1 MLIRTRQITK
11 KQWERIMS
19 VKRKFWQ
26 DHQGRSVFQYL
37 LTFILCNFLCIL
49 FSQSTFATPNIS
61 ISITGDTNVQANFPS
76 SGKIEA
82 SKTAD
87 ITVNSDGVFGYKL
100 FMSSDSENTSL
111 VSPDAS
117 NADYISSVSGSDNKL
132 SEDMHNQYG
141 YNIENTD
148 NKLYNAIPALGTPEM
163 IKRVKTK
170 LKSADIIKFN
180 LGFEL
185 ENTITPGNYKRKL
198 IFSLISDEQA
208 SVQLVSGLEINKALK
223 RPTTYGAADDPLEY
237 PLYNYYDI
245 NIRVGVEKCE
255 EDIPP
260 ENISVISVPDSEV
273 EVYLGVWSSGSQ
285 TVSYRACI
293 WSYATELIFP
303 EDLSYMYA
311 GFQSLNGDAGF
322 SFYDGRSVSML
333 NFKKTKDI
341 SHLFHSASPGNNFIN
356 TSTLKFFELFKNSPI
371 ENAESIFENSGVYK
385 IGSDFESV
393 ANKAKNFKNA
403 FKDLNINI
411 DYSTTNWLFNNA
423 EDTSSM
429 FENFKASEIKLPNAT
444 FAKVKNANSMFK
456 NVKSLYTFDVNR
468 ATFAAAEDVSSMFE
482 DVYFKDTLKMN
493 SATFLAAKDASNMF
507 KNSEISSIPFASNVF
522 KNLDNAESMFENAK
536 SDNVNFSN
544 TTFQNVK
551 NTQNMFKSVEINTVS
566 LPNTTFNSV
575 VNANAMFMYSQISTL
590 TISQATFANAEDIS
604 SMFEST
610 QDQLVDVNLQSA
622 TFAHAKNAHRMFYGG
637 RLTSVNLSNAVFN
650 ELEDASSMFEDQ
662 DYITEIKL
670 PKATFDKTSN
680 FNRTFFSV
688 SAATIISLPKIT
700 FRAAEDLT
708 SMFHDCYYMTTLEL
722 NPSKMIASHVVTME
736 SMFKGTSNMTEINL
750 EKLSINGG
758 TLQNIQE
765 IFKDNDNSD
774 TEKIILP
781 TVFDTSNVTNMAS
794 AFENCKTLTEIGN
807 YSQLNLKS
815 VTNASRLF
823 AGDQSLDL
831 KQIIPL
837 LKTNS
842 IENASFMFYLA
853 YSSAPVAFSN
863 NFKTNSTTTMQGMFQ
878 GFMTPSLDISHFSL
892 ENTTTM
898 EDMFSGK
905 EASTWAV
912 GGQYYAV
919 SEVIWPNNILNAPH
933 LTTMKSLFH
942 KNYHITKLN
951 LPKFVSPALTDTS
964 FMFYQLAKEIT
975 AINVDGL
982 DTQNVEDMS
991 DMFESVQF
999 DRGSLGG
1006 SFAPKF
1012 KTTSLKNMYGMFY
1025 NISVDHLDLTA
1036 LDVSNVANME
1046 YALSNSYFTTIDLTG
1061 WNTSNVENMK
1071 RLFYGSNYLT
1081 TIYASDSFVT
1091 TKVTQSDDLFYMF
1104 GNDNLVG
1111 GNGTHAADQDI
1122 TYARI
1127 DRPGKPGAF
1136 TLK

>member
-1 MLIRTRQITK
+1 
-11 KQWERIMS
+11 MS

-26 DHQGRSVFQYL
+26 DLQGRSVFRYV
-37 LTFILCNFLCIL
+37 LTFILSNFLCIL
-49 FSQSTFATPNIS
+49 FSQSTFAAPNIS
-61 ISITGDTNVQANFPS
+61 ISIVGDTNVQANFPT
-76 SGKIEA
+76 SGKVEA

-100 FMSSDSENTSL
+100 FMSSDSENTAL
-111 VSPDAS
+111 TSPDAS

-170 LKSADIIKFN
+170 LKIADIIKFN

-208 SVQLVSGLEINKALK
+208 SAQLVSGREINKALK
-223 RPTTYGAADDPLEY
+223 LPTGSASDDPIAN
-237 PLYNYYDI
+237 PLWNYYDI

-273 EVYLGVWSSGSQ
+273 EVYLGVSSSGFQSA
-285 TVSYRACI
+285 SYHACI

-322 SFYDGRSVSML
+322 SFYDGRSISML
-333 NFKKTKDI
+333 NFKKTKDV
-341 SHLFHSASPGNNFIN
+341 SHLFHSATPGYNYID
-356 TSTLKFFELFKNSPI
+356 TSALKFFELFKNSPI

-403 FKDLNINI
+403 FKDINLNI
-411 DYSTTNWLFNNA
+411 DYSTTNWLFSNA

-429 FENFKASEIKLPNAT
+429 FEGFRSSEIKLPNVT

-456 NVKSLYTFDVNR
+456 NIKSLSTFDINQ
-468 ATFAAAEDVSSMFE
+468 ATFAAAEDVVSMFQ
-482 DVYFKDTLKMN
+482 DVYFNDTLKMN
-493 SATFLAAKDASNMF
+493 NATFLAAKNAS
-507 KNSEISSIPFASNVF
+507 
-522 KNLDNAESMFENAK
+522 
-536 SDNVNFSN
+536 
-544 TTFQNVK
+544 
-551 NTQNMFKSVEINTVS
+551 NMFKSVEINTVS
-566 LPNTTFNSV
+566 LPSATFDSV
-575 VNANAMFMYSQISTL
+575 VNANAMFMESKISTL

-610 QDQLVDVNLQSA
+610 YDKLVDINLQSA
-622 TFAHAKNAHRMFYGG
+622 TFAHAKNAHRMFYWG
-637 RLTSVNLSNAVFN
+637 RATSVNLSNAVFN

-662 DYITEIKL
+662 DYLTEIKL

-688 SAATIISLPKIT
+688 SAVTTISLPKIT

-708 SMFHDCYYMTTLEL
+708 SMFHDCINMTTLNL
-722 NPSKMIASHVVTME
+722 NPSKMIASHVVTMG
-736 SMFKGTSNMTEINL
+736 SMFNRTYSMTEINL
-750 EKLSINGG
+750 EKLNINGG

-765 IFKDNDNSD
+765 IFKDNSAV
-774 TEKIILP
+774 EKIILP
-781 TVFDTSNVTNMAS
+781 TIFDTSNVTNMAS
-794 AFENCKTLTEIGN
+794 SFENCQRLTEIGN

-823 AGDQSLDL
+823 ADAESLDL
-831 KQIIPL
+831 KQIIPQ
-837 LKTNS
+837 LKTDS

-853 YSSAPVAFSN
+853 YSSAPAAFSN
-863 NFKTNSTTTMQGMFQ
+863 NFKTNSITTMQSMFQ

-898 EDMFSGK
+898 EGMFSGK
-905 EASTWAV
+905 EASLSYPV

-919 SEVIWPNNILNAPH
+919 SEVIWPNSILNAPH

-942 KNYHITKLN
+942 ENHHITKLN
-951 LPKFVSPALTDTS
+951 LPKFISPALTDTS
-964 FMFYQLAKEIT
+964 FMFFKIDKEIT

-991 DMFESVQF
+991 EMFEGLKF

-1025 NISVDHLDLTA
+1025 YMNVDHLDLTA
-1036 LDVSNVANME
+1036 LDVSNVTNME
-1046 YALSNSYFTTIDLTG
+1046 YALSDGWLITIDLTG

-1071 RLFYGSNYLT
+1071 DLFSWQYYLT

-1091 TKVTQSDDLFYMF
+1091 TKVTQSDSIFNMNGY
-1104 GNDNLVG
+1104 DNLVG
-1111 GNGTHAADQDI
+1111 GNGTHAAGQDI

>member
-1 MLIRTRQITK
+1 
-11 KQWERIMS
+11 MS
-19 VKRKFWQ
+19 VKRKFQQ
-26 DHQGRSVFQYL
+26 DHQSRSVFRYV
-37 LTFILCNFLCIL
+37 LTFILSNFLCIL
-49 FSQSTFATPNIS
+49 FSQSTFAAPNIS
-61 ISITGDTNVQANFPS
+61 ISIVGDTNVHANFPA

-100 FMSSDSENTSL
+100 FMSSDSENTAL
-111 VSPDAS
+111 TSPDAS

-185 ENTITPGNYKRKL
+185 ENTITPGSYKRKL

-208 SVQLVSGLEINKALK
+208 SAQLVSGREINKALK
-223 RPTTYGAADDPLEY
+223 RPTGSASDDPLES
-237 PLYNYYDI
+237 PLWNYYDI

-322 SFYDGRSVSML
+322 SFYDGRSISML

-341 SHLFHSASPGNNFIN
+341 SHLFHSATPGYNYID
-356 TSTLKFFELFKNSPI
+356 TSALKFFELFKNSPI

-403 FKDLNINI
+403 FKDINLNI
-411 DYSTTNWLFNNA
+411 DYSTTNWLFSNA

-429 FENFKASEIKLPNAT
+429 FEGFRSSEIKLPNVT

-456 NVKSLYTFDVNR
+456 NIKSLSTFDINQ
-468 ATFAAAEDVSSMFE
+468 ATFAAAEDVASMFQ
-482 DVYFKDTLKMN
+482 DVYFNDTLKMN
-493 SATFLAAKDASNMF
+493 NATFLAAKNAS
-507 KNSEISSIPFASNVF
+507 
-522 KNLDNAESMFENAK
+522 
-536 SDNVNFSN
+536 
-544 TTFQNVK
+544 
-551 NTQNMFKSVEINTVS
+551 NMFKSVEINTVS
-566 LPNTTFNSV
+566 LPSATFDSV
-575 VNANAMFMYSQISTL
+575 VNANAMFMESKISTL

-610 QDQLVDVNLQSA
+610 YDKLVDINLQSA

-637 RLTSVNLSNAVFN
+637 RATSVNLSNAVFN

-662 DYITEIKL
+662 DYLTEIKL

-688 SAATIISLPKIT
+688 SAVTTISLPKIT

-708 SMFHDCYYMTTLEL
+708 SMFHDCINMTTLNL
-722 NPSKMIASHVVTME
+722 NPSKMIASHVVTMA
-736 SMFKGTSNMTEINL
+736 SMFKGTYSMTEIYL
-750 EKLSINGG
+750 EKLNINGG

-765 IFKDNDNSD
+765 IFKDNYAA
-774 TEKIILP
+774 EKIILP

-794 AFENCKTLTEIGN
+794 AFENCQRLTEIGN

-823 AGDQSLDL
+823 ADAESLDL
-831 KQIIPL
+831 KQIIPQ
-837 LKTNS
+837 LKTDS

-853 YSSAPVAFSN
+853 YSSAPAAFSN
-863 NFKTNSTTTMQGMFQ
+863 NFKTNSITTMQSMFQ

-898 EDMFSGK
+898 EGMFSGK
-905 EASTWAV
+905 EASLSYPV

-919 SEVIWPNNILNAPH
+919 SEVIWPNSILNAPH

-942 KNYHITKLN
+942 ENHHITKLN
-951 LPKFVSPALTDTS
+951 LPKFISPALTDTS
-964 FMFYQLAKEIT
+964 FMFFKIDKEIT

-991 DMFESVQF
+991 EMFEGLKF

-1025 NISVDHLDLTA
+1025 YMNVDHLDLTA
-1036 LDVSNVANME
+1036 LDVSNVTNME
-1046 YALSNSYFTTIDLTG
+1046 YALSDGWLITIDLTG

-1071 RLFYGSNYLT
+1071 DLFSWQYYLT

-1091 TKVTQSDDLFYMF
+1091 TKVTQSDNIFNMNGY
-1104 GNDNLVG
+1104 DNLVG
-1111 GNGTHAADQDI
+1111 GNGTHAAGQDI

>member
-1 MLIRTRQITK
+1 
-11 KQWERIMS
+11 MS

-26 DHQGRSVFQYL
+26 DLQDRSVFRYV
-37 LTFILCNFLCIL
+37 LTFILSNFLCIL
-49 FSQSTFATPNIS
+49 FSQSTFAAPNIS
-61 ISITGDTNVQANFPS
+61 ISIVGDTNVQANFPA

-100 FMSSDSENTSL
+100 FMSSDSENTAL
-111 VSPDAS
+111 TSPDAS
-117 NADYISSVSGSDNKL
+117 NADYISSVSGSENKL

-185 ENTITPGNYKRKL
+185 ENTITPGSYKRKL

-208 SVQLVSGLEINKALK
+208 SAQLVSGREINKALK
-223 RPTTYGAADDPLEY
+223 RPTGSAYDDPLES
-237 PLYNYYDI
+237 PLWNYYDI

-322 SFYDGRSVSML
+322 SFYDGRSISML
-333 NFKKTKDI
+333 NFKKTKDV
-341 SHLFHSASPGNNFIN
+341 SHLFHSATPGYNYID
-356 TSTLKFFELFKNSPI
+356 TSALKFFELFKNSPI

-429 FENFKASEIKLPNAT
+429 FENAYMPEVKLPNAT

-456 NVKSLYTFDVNR
+456 NIKSLTTFDLNQ
-468 ATFAAAEDVSSMFE
+468 ATFAAAEDVTSMFE
-482 DVYFKDTLKMN
+482 DVHFSDTLKMN
-493 SATFLAAKDASNMF
+493 NATFLAAKNAS
-507 KNSEISSIPFASNVF
+507 
-522 KNLDNAESMFENAK
+522 
-536 SDNVNFSN
+536 
-544 TTFQNVK
+544 
-551 NTQNMFKSVEINTVS
+551 NMFKSVEISTVS

-575 VNANAMFMYSQISTL
+575 VNANAMFMYSQINTL
-590 TISQATFANAEDIS
+590 AISQATFANAEDIS
-604 SMFEST
+604 SMFEYT
-610 QDQLVDVNLQSA
+610 QDKLVDINLQSA
-622 TFAHAKNAHRMFYGG
+622 TFAHAKNASRMFYGG

-662 DYITEIKL
+662 DYLTEIKL
-670 PKATFDKTSN
+670 PKATFDKTRN

-688 SAATIISLPKIT
+688 SAVTTISLPKIT
-700 FRAAEDLT
+700 FRTAEDLT
-708 SMFHDCYYMTTLEL
+708 SIFHDCINMTTLNL
-722 NPSKMIASHVVTME
+722 NPSKMIASHVVTMG
-736 SMFKGTSNMTEINL
+736 SMFNGTYSMTEINL

-765 IFKDNDNSD
+765 IFKDNYAA
-774 TEKIILP
+774 EKIILP

-794 AFENCKTLTEIGN
+794 SFENCQRLTEIGN

-823 AGDQSLDL
+823 ADAESLDL

-863 NFKTNSTTTMQGMFQ
+863 NFKTNTTTTMQSMFQ

-892 ENTTTM
+892 ENTITM
-898 EDMFSGK
+898 EGMFSGK
-905 EASTWAV
+905 EASLSYPV

-919 SEVIWPNNILNAPH
+919 SEVIWPNSILNAPH

-942 KNYHITKLN
+942 ENHHITKLN
-951 LPKFVSPALTDTS
+951 LPKFISPALTDTS
-964 FMFYQLAKEIT
+964 FMFFKIDKEIT

-991 DMFESVQF
+991 EMFEGLKF

-1012 KTTSLKNMYGMFY
+1012 KTTCLKNMYGMFY
-1025 NISVDHLDLTA
+1025 TMNVDHLDLTA
-1036 LDVSNVANME
+1036 FDVSNVTNME
-1046 YALSNSYFTTIDLTG
+1046 YTLSDGWLITIDLTG

-1071 RLFYGSNYLT
+1071 DLFSWQYYLT

-1091 TKVTQSDDLFYMF
+1091 TKVTQSDNIFNMNGY
-1104 GNDNLVG
+1104 DNLVG
-1111 GNGTHAADQDI
+1111 GNGTHAAGQDI

>member
-1 MLIRTRQITK
+1 
-11 KQWERIMS
+11 MS
-19 VKRKFWQ
+19 VKRKFQ
-26 DHQGRSVFQYL
+26 QYHQGRLVFQYL
-37 LTFILCNFLCIL
+37 LTFILSNFLCIL
-49 FSQSTFATPNIS
+49 FSQSTFAAPNIS
-61 ISITGDTNVQANFPS
+61 ISIVGDTNVHADFPT
-76 SGKIEA
+76 SGKVEA

-100 FMSSDSENTSL
+100 FMSSDSENTAL
-111 VSPDAS
+111 TSPDAS

-170 LKSADIIKFN
+170 LKSADLIKFN

-208 SVQLVSGLEINKALK
+208 SAQLVSGREINKALK
-223 RPTTYGAADDPLEY
+223 RPTGSAYDDPLES

-273 EVYLGVWSSGSQ
+273 EVYLGVWSTNSQ
-285 TVSYRACI
+285 SPSYHACI

-333 NFKKTKDI
+333 NFKKTKDV
-341 SHLFHSASPGNNFIN
+341 SHLFHSATPGGSWID

-385 IGSDFESV
+385 IGSDFESI

-403 FKDLNINI
+403 FKDMNTGNY
-411 DYSTTNWLFNNA
+411 DYKTTNWLFNNA

-429 FENFKASEIKLPNAT
+429 FENFNMSEIKLPNVT

-456 NVKSLYTFDVNR
+456 NIKSLSTFDINQ
-468 ATFAAAEDVSSMFE
+468 ATFAAAEDVTSMFE
-482 DVYFKDTLKMN
+482 DVYFNDTLKMN
-493 SATFLAAKDASNMF
+493 NATFLAAKNAS
-507 KNSEISSIPFASNVF
+507 
-522 KNLDNAESMFENAK
+522 
-536 SDNVNFSN
+536 
-544 TTFQNVK
+544 
-551 NTQNMFKSVEINTVS
+551 NMFKSVEINTVS
-566 LPNTTFNSV
+566 LPSATFDSV
-575 VNANAMFMYSQISTL
+575 VNANAMFMESKISTL

-610 QDQLVDVNLQSA
+610 YDKLVDINLQSA
-622 TFAHAKNAHRMFYGG
+622 TFAHAKNAHRMFYWG
-637 RLTSVNLSNAVFN
+637 RATSVNLSNAIFN
-650 ELEDASSMFEDQ
+650 ELEDASSMFDDQ
-662 DYITEIKL
+662 DYLTEIKL

-688 SAATIISLPKIT
+688 SAVTTISLPKIT

-708 SMFHDCYYMTTLEL
+708 SMFHDCGNMTTLNL
-722 NPSKMIASHVVTME
+722 NPSKMIASHVVTMA
-736 SMFKGTSNMTEINL
+736 SMFKGTYSITEINL
-750 EKLSINGG
+750 EKLNINGG

-765 IFKDNDNSD
+765 LFKDNSN

-781 TVFDTSNVTNMAS
+781 TVFDTSNVTNMTS
-794 AFENCKTLTEIGN
+794 AFENCQLLTEIGN

-823 AGDQSLDL
+823 ADAESLDL

-853 YSSAPVAFSN
+853 YSSAPVAFSS
-863 NFKTNSTTTMQGMFQ
+863 NFQTNSTTTMQGMFQ

-905 EASTWAV
+905 EASRTYAV

-919 SEVIWPNNILNAPH
+919 SEVIWPNGILNAPH

-964 FMFYQLAKEIT
+964 YMFYQLDKEIT
-975 AINVDGL
+975 EIDVNGL

-991 DMFESVQF
+991 EMFDGLKF

-1025 NISVDHLDLTA
+1025 YMNVDHLDLTA
-1036 LDVSNVANME
+1036 LDVSNVTNME
-1046 YALSNSYFTTIDLTG
+1046 YTLGNAYFITIDLTG
-1061 WNTSNVENMK
+1061 WNTSNVENM
-1071 RLFYGSNYLT
+1071 RYLFYNNWYLT

-1091 TKVTQSDDLFYMF
+1091 TKVTQSDNIFYMN
-1104 GNDNLVG
+1104 GYDNLVG
-1111 GNGTHAADQDI
+1111 GNGTHAAGQDI

>member
-1 MLIRTRQITK
+1 
-11 KQWERIMS
+11 MS
-19 VKRKFWQ
+19 VKRKFQ
-26 DHQGRSVFQYL
+26 QYHQGRLVFQYL
-37 LTFILCNFLCIL
+37 LTFILSNFLCIL
-49 FSQSTFATPNIS
+49 FSQSTFAAPNIS
-61 ISITGDTNVQANFPS
+61 ISIVGDTNVHADFPT
-76 SGKIEA
+76 SGKVEA

-100 FMSSDSENTSL
+100 FMSSDSENTAL
-111 VSPDAS
+111 TSPDAS

-148 NKLYNAIPALGTPEM
+148 NKLYNAIPALDTPEM

-185 ENTITPGNYKRKL
+185 ENTITPGSYKRKL

-208 SVQLVSGLEINKALK
+208 SAQLVSGREINKALK
-223 RPTTYGAADDPLEY
+223 RPTGSAYDDPLES
-237 PLYNYYDI
+237 PLWNYYDI

-273 EVYLGVWSSGSQ
+273 EVYLGVWSRSSQ
-285 TVSYRACI
+285 TASYGACI

-311 GFQSLNGDAGF
+311 GFQSINGDAGF

-341 SHLFHSASPGNNFIN
+341 SHLFHAASPGTNYID
-356 TSTLKFFELFKNSPI
+356 TSTLKFFDLFKNSPI

-429 FENFKASEIKLPNAT
+429 FENAYMPEVKLPNAT

-456 NVKSLYTFDVNR
+456 NIKSLTTFDLNQ
-468 ATFAAAEDVSSMFE
+468 ATFAAAEDVTSMFE
-482 DVYFKDTLKMN
+482 DVHFSDTLKMN
-493 SATFLAAKDASNMF
+493 NATFLAAKNAS
-507 KNSEISSIPFASNVF
+507 
-522 KNLDNAESMFENAK
+522 
-536 SDNVNFSN
+536 
-544 TTFQNVK
+544 
-551 NTQNMFKSVEINTVS
+551 NMFKSVEISTVS
-566 LPNTTFNSV
+566 LPNVTFNSV
-575 VNANAMFMYSQISTL
+575 VNANAMFMYSQINTL
-590 TISQATFANAEDIS
+590 AISQATFANAEDIS
-604 SMFEST
+604 SMFEYT
-610 QDQLVDVNLQSA
+610 QDKLVDINLQSA
-622 TFAHAKNAHRMFYGG
+622 TFAHAKNASRMFYGG
-637 RLTSVNLSNAVFN
+637 RLTSINLSNAVFN

-662 DYITEIKL
+662 DYLTEIKL
-670 PKATFDKTSN
+670 PKATFDKTRN

-688 SAATIISLPKIT
+688 SAVTTISLPKIT
-700 FRAAEDLT
+700 FRTAEDLT
-708 SMFHDCYYMTTLEL
+708 SIFHDCINMTTLNL
-722 NPSKMIASHVVTME
+722 NPSKMIASHVVNMA
-736 SMFKGTSNMTEINL
+736 SMFKGTYSMTEINL
-750 EKLSINGG
+750 EKLNINGG

-765 IFKDNDNSD
+765 IFKDNSAA
-774 TEKIILP
+774 EKIILP

-794 AFENCKTLTEIGN
+794 AFENCQRLTEIGN
-807 YSQLNLKS
+807 YNQLNLKS

-823 AGDQSLDL
+823 ADTESLDL

-863 NFKTNSTTTMQGMFQ
+863 NFKTNSITTMQSMFQ

-898 EDMFSGK
+898 EGMFSGK
-905 EASTWAV
+905 EASLSYPV

-919 SEVIWPNNILNAPH
+919 SEVIWPNSILNAPH

-942 KNYHITKLN
+942 ENHHITKLN
-951 LPKFVSPALTDTS
+951 LPKFISPALTDTS
-964 FMFYQLAKEIT
+964 FMFFKIDKEIT
-975 AINVDGL
+975 ELDVNGL

-991 DMFESVQF
+991 EMFEGLKF

-1025 NISVDHLDLTA
+1025 YMNVDHLDLTA
-1036 LDVSNVANME
+1036 LDVSNVTNME
-1046 YALSNSYFTTIDLTG
+1046 YALSNAWLITIDLTG

-1071 RLFYGSNYLT
+1071 DLFSWQYYLT

-1091 TKVTQSDDLFYMF
+1091 TKVTKSDDIFNMNGY
-1104 GNDNLVG
+1104 DNLVG
-1111 GNGTHAADQDI
+1111 GNGTHAAGQDI

>member
-1 MLIRTRQITK
+1 
-11 KQWERIMS
+11 MS
-19 VKRKFWQ
+19 VKRKFQQ
-26 DHQGRSVFQYL
+26 DHQGRSVFRYL
-37 LTFILCNFLCIL
+37 LTVILCNFLCIL
-49 FSQSTFATPNIS
+49 FSQSTFAAPNIS
-61 ISITGDTNVQANFPS
+61 ISIVGDTNVHANFPT

-111 VSPDAS
+111 TSPDTS

-170 LKSADIIKFN
+170 LKSADLIKFN

-185 ENTITPGNYKRKL
+185 ENTITPGSYKRKL

-208 SVQLVSGLEINKALK
+208 SAQLVSGLELNKALK
-223 RPTTYGAADDPLEY
+223 RPTGSASDDPIAN
-237 PLYNYYDI
+237 PLYNYYDT
-245 NIRVGVEKCE
+245 NIRVGVEKCNE
-255 EDIPP
+255 NVGS

-273 EVYLGVWSSGSQ
+273 EVYLGVWNTGGQSA
-285 TVSYRACI
+285 SYHACI

-311 GFQSLNGDAGF
+311 GFQSLSGDAGF
-322 SFYDGRSVSML
+322 SFYDGRSLSML
-333 NFKKTKDI
+333 NFKKVKDI
-341 SHLFHSASPGNNFIN
+341 SHLFHGATPGGSWID

-403 FKDLNINI
+403 FKDIDYLNI

-429 FENFKASEIKLPNAT
+429 FENFKSSEIKLPNAT
-444 FAKVKNANSMFK
+444 FAKVKNATSMFK
-456 NVKSLYTFDVNR
+456 NIKSLTTFDINQ
-468 ATFAAAEDVSSMFE
+468 ATFAAAEDVSRMFE
-482 DVYFKDTLKMN
+482 DVYFSDTLKMN

-507 KNSEISSIPFASNVF
+507 K
-522 KNLDNAESMFENAK
+522 
-536 SDNVNFSN
+536 
-544 TTFQNVK
+544 
-551 NTQNMFKSVEINTVS
+551 SVEINTVS
-566 LPNTTFNSV
+566 LPSATFDSV
-575 VNANAMFMYSQISTL
+575 VNANAMFMESKISTL
-590 TISQATFANAEDIS
+590 AISQATFANAEDIS
-604 SMFEST
+604 SMFENT
-610 QDQLVDVNLQSA
+610 PTELVDINLQSA
-622 TFAHAKNAHRMFYGG
+622 TFAHAKNAHRMFYWG
-637 RLTSVNLSNAVFN
+637 RATSVNLNNALFN
-650 ELEDASSMFEDQ
+650 ELEDASSMFEGQ
-662 DYITEIKL
+662 NYITEVKL

-680 FNRTFFSV
+680 FNRTFFYV
-688 SAATIISLPKIT
+688 YAATIISLPKIT

-708 SMFHDCYYMTTLEL
+708 SMFHDCGHMTTLNL

-736 SMFKGTSNMTEINL
+736 SMFKGTFSMTEINL
-750 EKLSINGG
+750 EKLNINGG

-765 IFKDNDNSD
+765 IFKDNSS

-781 TVFDTSNVTNMAS
+781 TAFDTSNVTNMAS
-794 AFENCKTLTEIGN
+794 AFENCQLLTEIGN

-823 AGDQSLDL
+823 ADAESLDL

-863 NFKTNSTTTMQGMFQ
+863 NFKTNSITTMQGMFQ

-898 EDMFSGK
+898 ENMFSGK
-905 EASTWAV
+905 EASRTYAV

-919 SEVIWPNNILNAPH
+919 SEVIWPNGILNAPH

-964 FMFYQLAKEIT
+964 YMFYQLDKEIT
-975 AINVDGL
+975 EIDVNGL

-991 DMFESVQF
+991 EMFDGLKF

-1012 KTTSLKNMYGMFY
+1012 KTTSLKNMYAMFY
-1025 NISVDHLDLTA
+1025 YMNVDHLDLTA
-1036 LDVSNVANME
+1036 FDVSNVTNME
-1046 YALSNSYFTTIDLTG
+1046 YTLGNAYFITIDLTG
-1061 WNTSNVENMK
+1061 WNTSNVENM
-1071 RLFYGSNYLT
+1071 RYLFYNNWYLT

-1091 TKVTQSDDLFYMF
+1091 TKVTQSDDLFYL
-1104 GNDNLVG
+1104 GGYDNLVG
-1111 GNGTHAADQDI
+1111 GNGTHAAGQDI